1 VAVNCQNLDGRQLFL
16 LAILPVSSIAIS
28 ARVRKLKSL
37 QAPNKKCKILSGREK
52 LIPIQ
57 MIISD
62 PIEMLPFTAEH
73 SSPLN
78 Q

>member
-1 VAVNCQNLDGRQLFL
+1 VLHFVVETRK
-16 LAILPVSSIAIS
+16 SSGAKQKNTE
-28 ARVRKLKSL
+28 RKRK
-37 QAPNKKCKILSGREK
+37 ADPDTND
-52 LIPIQ
+52 
-57 MIISD
+57 ISD